1 MKKRK
6 INSSKRQ
13 DLLSLE
19 DQLTQKLQ
27 QGLMHHQN
35 GLIQEA
41 KVIYAEIL
49 NRQPTHFHAIHLLG
63 LIASKEKNYQL
74 AVDLITKAI
83 IIYPDNPAF
92 HSNLGLAL
100 KELKKFDAAI
110 GSFKKAISIQ
120 PNFAEAYANYGNVL
134 QILKHFD
141 AAIASYDKAISIQP
155 DFASFYFVRGN
166 ILHEM
171 NLYSAAIA
179 SYDKAIS
186 IQPDYA
192 IAYVKCG
199 NVLHGLKQY
208 ETAIVYYDKAIT
220 VQPDLIES
228 HFSRGNA
235 LCELK
240 QYEAAIVCYD
250 KVISTQPDFAEA
262 YSNRGNAFYEL
273 KQYETAIVCYDNA
286 ISLRPN
292 YAEAYFN
299 RGNVLKELKQ
309 YEAAIV
315 CYDNAISL
323 RPNYAEA
330 YFNRGNS
337 LHGLKQYEATMVDYD
352 RAISIRPNYAELYFN
367 RGNVLYELK
376 QYEAAIFCYDKAIS
390 IRPDYFDAYC
400 NRSNVLKDL
409 KEYETAITGYKKV
422 ICLKPNF
429 PIAYYNLG
437 TIQGELHQFEA
448 AIASFDQAIE
458 LKPDYAEAHWNLA
471 LLHLLLGNFKDGW
484 QEYEWR
490 WYIVDYNETIRA
502 RFSMQALWLGIES
515 LQNKTILLYAEQGL
529 GDVIHFSRYV
539 PLVAALG
546 AKVILE
552 APSSLVKLLKDLDGV
567 SQIIAYGDELPEFDY
582 QCPLLSLPLAFKT
595 NLKNIPSSTS
605 YLKSNNNKVNNWKI
619 RLGKKIKTRIGLV
632 WSSTSSFPNDSKRS
646 MTLAELLPA
655 LPNDQFEYICLQK
668 EIKPIDQ
675 VVLNNNPQ
683 IRFFGSELL
692 DFTDTGALI
701 ECVDLIV
708 STCTSLPHLAGALDK
723 KVILMISHSPDWRWM
738 LNRNDSPWY
747 RSISLLRQP
756 SNGDWDTV
764 IENLKTILLALK

>member
-299 RGNVLKELKQ
+299 RGN
-309 YEAAIV
+309 
-315 CYDNAISL
+315 
-323 RPNYAEA
+323 
-330 YFNRGNS
+330 S

-529 GDVIHFSRYV
+529 GDVIQFCRYT

-552 APSSLVKLLKDLDGV
+552 VPTSLINLLSDLDGV
-567 SQIIAYGDELPEFDY
+567 SQIIAYGDELPEFDF

-595 NLKNIPSSTS
+595 ELHSIPPVSQYITS
-605 YLKSNNNKVNNWKI
+605 DREKVTKWQTK
-619 RLGKKIKTRIGLV
+619 LGKKIKPRVGIV
-632 WSSTSSFPNDSKRS
+632 WSGSIVHQNDHNRS
-646 MTLAELLPA
+646 LTLSQLIPHLHYKM
-655 LPNDQFEYICLQK
+655 EYVCLQK
-668 EIKPIDQ
+668 ELRDIDK
-675 VVLNNNPQ
+675 
-683 IRFFGSELL
+683 ELL
-692 DFTDTGALI
+692 AQHIEIKYFGDALEDFTDTAAICELMDVVISVDTSVAHISGALSKPTW
-701 ECVDLIV
+701 VL
-708 STCTSLPHLAGALDK
+708 LPY
-723 KVILMISHSPDWRWM
+723 SPDWRW
-738 LNRNDSPWY
+738 LLDRDDSPWY
-747 RSISLLRQP
+747 PSVKLYRQKEIGNWD
-756 SNGDWDTV
+756 SVLENIKGDLEKHLNP
-764 IENLKTILLALK
+764 INQS